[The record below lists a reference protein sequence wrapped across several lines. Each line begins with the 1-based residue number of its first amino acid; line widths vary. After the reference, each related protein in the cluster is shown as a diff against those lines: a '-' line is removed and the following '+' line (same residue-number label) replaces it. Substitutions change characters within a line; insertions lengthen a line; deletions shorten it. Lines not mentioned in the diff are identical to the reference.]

1 MSTIS
6 AVSQNAAQ
14 YNASVLNVVKT
25 ADTTDFSKPATL
37 AQTST
42 DLAMSDVKL
51 QLSVAAFNAAK
62 DSQTHVLDL
71 FA

>member
-14 YNASVLNVVKT
+14 YNASVLNVIKT
-25 ADTTDFSKPATL
+25 ADTTDFSNPTPL

-42 DLAMSDVKL
+42 ERTMSDVKL
-51 QLSVAAFNAAK
+51 QTSVAAFNAEKKTEAL
-62 DSQTHVLDL
+62 VVDL